1 MKPRFHLRILWPFIL
16 ILVASLAALALL
28 FPLVHGSIFQ
38 QAVETGE
45 EVNFVPIFTLVFL
58 IVAIGLLVGL
68 LINIYYTNQHLNV
81 LEDLTDAAKEL
92 GEGKFTE
99 IEIPK
104 NVGDLPEIQELA
116 EALQKTALQTEEQF
130 NALTKERAMLSA
142 VLDHMTDGVLIADD
156 SGSVQLLNTAAERL
170 FKVEN
175 EQAIGRSVVEVM
187 RHYSLVELWEKT
199 KNGNPETIN
208 MELGSA
214 HKYLQV
220 VGISLEKD
228 LPGRTMLLFQD
239 LTQTHQLEIVRRDF
253 VSNISHE
260 LRTPIA
266 GLKAISETLLDGAL
280 DDPPAARK
288 FLVHMD
294 NEVDNLTQMVNELLE
309 LSRIEAGRS
318 NFEFQRVEPC
328 QLLNTAFDR
337 MILQAEKAGVTLMQ
351 DCPAGLPQ
359 VYADPVRI
367 SQVFVNLIH
376 NAIKFTPNGGHIRL
390 TVWRDDKQVVFMVQ
404 DDGVGVAKKDLK
416 RIFERFYKADRAR
429 SGGGTGLG
437 LSICKHIV
445 EAHGGQI
452 WVESEGNSGSQFFFT
467 VPATAGGNIG

>member
-16 ILVASLAALALL
+16 ILVVCLAALTLL
-28 FPLVHGSIFQ
+28 FPLVQDIVYQ
-38 QAVETGE
+38 QAAKTGE
-45 EVNFVPIFTLVFL
+45 QANYIPVFTLVFL
-58 IVAIGLLVGL
+58 ILTIGLVVGLLV
-68 LINIYYTNQHLNV
+68 NIYYTNQHLNI
-81 LEDLTDAAKEL
+81 LEELTDAAKEL
-92 GEGKFTE
+92 GEGRFGE
-99 IEIPK
+99 IEIPED
-104 NVGDLPEIQELA
+104 VGNLLEMQELA
-116 EALQKTALQTEEQF
+116 EALQKTACQTEEQF
-130 NALTKERAMLSA
+130 NTLHKEQAMLSA
-142 VLDHMTDGVLIADD
+142 VLDHMTDGVMIADD
-156 SGSVQLLNTAAERL
+156 SGKVRLLNAAAEKL
-170 FKVEN
+170 FKYKN

-187 RHYSLVELWEKT
+187 RHYSLVEVWEKT
-199 KNGNPETIN
+199 KNGNPEVIT

-214 HKYLQV
+214 HKFLQV

-253 VSNISHE
+253 ISNISHE

-318 NFEFQRVEPC
+318 NFEFQRIEPC
-328 QLLNTAFDR
+328 ELINNAFER
-337 MILQAEKAGVTLMQ
+337 MILQVEKAEVMLTEE
-351 DCPAGLPQ
+351 CPSGLPQ

-367 SQVFVNLIH
+367 SQVFINLIH
-376 NAIKFTPNGGHIRL
+376 NAIKFTPNGGHIHL
-390 TVWRDDKQVVFMVQ
+390 SAWRDENKVVFMVQ

-445 EAHGGQI
+445 DAHGGQI
-452 WVESEGNSGSQFFFT
+452 WVESEENAGSRFFFT
-467 VPATAGGNIG
+467 IPATAEATFA

>member
-28 FPLVHGSIFQ
+28 FPLVQGSVFQ
-38 QAVETGE
+38 QAAEPGGQ
-45 EVNFVPIFTLVFL
+45 VNYVPLFTLVFL
-58 IVAIGLLVGL
+58 ILAIGLMFGL

-92 GEGKFTE
+92 GEGRFTE
-99 IEIPK
+99 IEIPED
-104 NVGDLPEIQELA
+104 VGELPEIQELA

-130 NALTKERAMLSA
+130 NALTKEQAMLSA

-156 SGSVQLLNTAAERL
+156 SGKVQLLNTAAGKL
-170 FKVEN
+170 FKIEN
-175 EQAIGRSVVEVM
+175 DQAIDRSVVEVM
-187 RHYSLVELWEKT
+187 RHYSLVDLWEKT
-199 KNGNPETIN
+199 KNGNPETID

-294 NEVDNLTQMVNELLE
+294 NEVDNLIQIVNELLE

-318 NFEFQRVEPC
+318 NFEFQRNDPC
-328 QLLNTAFDR
+328 RLINNAYER
-337 MILQAEKAGVTLMQ
+337 MILQAEKAGVRLTQ
-351 DCPAGLPQ
+351 ECPPGLPQ
-359 VYADPVRI
+359 VSADPVRI
-367 SQVFVNLIH
+367 SQVFINLIH
-376 NAIKFTPNGGHIRL
+376 NAIKFTLTGGHIHL
-390 TVWRDDKQVVFMVQ
+390 TAWRDDNKVVFMVQ

-445 EAHGGQI
+445 DAHGGQI
-452 WVESEGNSGSQFFFT
+452 WVESEENAGSKFFFT
-467 VPATAGGNIG
+467 IPATAGGNIA

>member
-1 MKPRFHLRILWPFIL
+1 
-16 ILVASLAALALL
+16 
-28 FPLVHGSIFQ
+28 
-38 QAVETGE
+38 
-45 EVNFVPIFTLVFL
+45 
-58 IVAIGLLVGL
+58 
-68 LINIYYTNQHLNV
+68 
-81 LEDLTDAAKEL
+81 
-92 GEGKFTE
+92 
-99 IEIPK
+99 
-104 NVGDLPEIQELA
+104 
-116 EALQKTALQTEEQF
+116 
-130 NALTKERAMLSA
+130 MLSA

-156 SGSVQLLNTAAERL
+156 NGKVQLLNTAAEKL
-170 FKVEN
+170 FKIDN
-175 EQAIGRSVVEVM
+175 DQAIDHSVVEVM

-199 KNGNPETIN
+199 KNSSPETIT

-239 LTQTHQLEIVRRDF
+239 QTQTHQLEIIRRDF
-253 VSNISHE
+253 ISNISHE

-280 DDPPAARK
+280 DDPPVARK

-294 NEVDNLTQMVNELLE
+294 NEVDNLTQIVNELLE

-318 NFEFQRVEPC
+318 SFEFQRNDPC
-328 QLLNTAFDR
+328 ELINNAYER
-337 MILQAEKAGVTLMQ
+337 MILQAEKAGVMLTQ
-351 DCPAGLPQ
+351 ECPAELPQ
-359 VYADPVRI
+359 VNADPVRI

-376 NAIKFTPNGGHIRL
+376 NAIKFTHTGGHIHL
-390 TVWRDDKQVVFMVQ
+390 TAWRDDNKVVFMVQ
-404 DDGVGVAKKDLK
+404 DDGAGVAKKDLK

-445 EAHGGQI
+445 DAHGGQI
-452 WVESEGNSGSQFFFT
+452 WVESEENVGSKFFFT
-467 VPATAGGNIG
+467 IPATAGGNIA

>member
-16 ILVASLAALALL
+16 ILAVSLAALAFLL
-28 FPLVHGSIFQ
+28 PLVQDVVFQ
-38 QAVETGE
+38 QAAETGTQADYL
-45 EVNFVPIFTLVFL
+45 PIFTLVFL
-58 IVAIGLLVGL
+58 ILAIGLMLGL
-68 LINIYYTNQHLNV
+68 LVNIYYTNQHLNI
-81 LEDLTDAAKEL
+81 LEDLTDAAKDL
-92 GEGKFTE
+92 GEGQFRE
-99 IEIPK
+99 IAIPED
-104 NVGDLPEIQELA
+104 VGNLPEIRELA
-116 EALQKTALQTEEQF
+116 EALQKTAYQTEEQF
-130 NALTKERAMLSA
+130 NALNEERAMLSA

-156 SGSVQLLNTAAERL
+156 NGKVQLLNTAAEKL

-175 EQAIGRSVVEVM
+175 EQVVGRSVVEVM

-214 HKYLQV
+214 HKHLQV

-294 NEVDNLTQMVNELLE
+294 NEVDNLIQMVNELLE

-318 NFEFQRVEPC
+318 NFEFQRNDPC
-328 QLLNTAFDR
+328 ELINNAYER
-337 MILQAEKAGVTLMQ
+337 MILQAEKAGVMLSQ
-351 DCPAGLPQ
+351 DCPADLPR
-359 VYADPVRI
+359 VFADQVRI
-367 SQVFVNLIH
+367 SQVFINLIH
-376 NAIKFTPNGGHIRL
+376 NAIKFTPTGGHIRL
-390 TVWRDDKQVVFMVQ
+390 TAWRDDSKVVFMVE
-404 DDGVGVAKKDLK
+404 DDGFGVAKKDLK

-429 SGGGTGLG
+429 AGGGTGLG

-445 EAHGGQI
+445 DAHGGHI
-452 WVESEGNSGSQFFFT
+452 WAESEENTGSRFFFT
-467 VPATAGGNIG
+467 VPVTAGQ